1 MEAVQAIKEAHRAN
15 PVDAPGLTVNA
26 TITGVPFGEPTRE
39 LCSSHGPAMGW
50 RHGRDPMARISMT
63 LDYPL
68 ARALALDDTLEVLEQ
83 AIVGGSLVIE
93 GDSGKLRRWWRSR
106 IANPELAA
114 LEREIRAV
122 TA

>member
-26 TITGVPFGEPTRE
+26 TITGVPFGEPVRE
-39 LCSSHGPAMGW
+39 LCSSQGPAMGW
-50 RHGRDPMARISMT
+50 RAGRDPMARISMT
-63 LDYPL
+63 LDYQL
-68 ARALALDDTLEVLEQ
+68 ARELVLDETLDVLDQ
-83 AIVGGSLVIE
+83 AVASGSLVIE

-106 IANPELAA
+106 IANPDLVA
-114 LEREIRAV
+114 LEREIRAI